1 MTYNTDLTDRQWS
14 IISPL
19 LSINSSGRGR
29 PIELDLRLV
38 LNAIIYLV
46 RTGCQWRN
54 LPKDFPKWQSVYYYF
69 RKWSKN
75 GSWQALNEVLRMME
89 REKRGRMSEPTGAIV
104 DSQSVK
110 TTEAGGERG
119 YDGGKN
125 VNGRKRHMIVDTV
138 GNLLSVVVNAAN
150 SDDRAGAK
158 DAFDKLSDDTITS
171 LQKIW
176 ADGGYAGE
184 NFLNLVHEMLQS
196 ALEISYRPPNA
207 KGFVVVPVRW
217 VVERTLAW
225 LGRYRRLS
233 KDYEHCTKSSEGM
246 IYVASIVTMLKRL
259 TIAH

>member
-1 MTYNTDLTDRQWS
+1 MAYNTDLTDEQWS
-14 IISPL
+14 IINPL
-19 LSINSSGRGR
+19 LLTNSGRGR
-29 PIELDLRLV
+29 PTELDLRLV
-38 LNAIIYLV
+38 LNAIFYLV

-54 LPKDFPKWQSVYYYF
+54 LPNDFPKWQSVYYYF
-69 RKWSKN
+69 RKWSK
-75 GSWQALNEVLRMME
+75 SSIWQAINQALRKIE
-89 REKRGRMSEPTGAIV
+89 REKRGRKPEPTGAIV

-119 YDGGKN
+119 FDGSKKI
-125 VNGRKRHMIVDTV
+125 NGRKRHVVVDTL
-138 GNLLSVVVNAAN
+138 GNLLSIVVNAAN
-150 SDDRAGAK
+150 SDDRSGAK
-158 DAFDKLSDDTITS
+158 DAFDKLSDDTIAS
-171 LQKIW
+171 LKKVW

-196 ALEISYRPPNA
+196 ALEITYRPPNA

-259 TIAH
+259 TIVH